1 MYLARATIRG
11 TFTMPPAK
19 AQLQQQPEVM
29 GLSSGGKFL
38 ISDDLSKEP
47 SVTTSYTLPGVSEQ
61 IQMTLYGD
69 SDVQST
75 QQRFYQ
81 TLLVG
86 GSPSCKSTPL
96 GVCSGRGGCSPANAC
111 VCDAGYTGGD
121 CERDC
126 SIDNS
131 CPTDAPQY
139 APAPQA
145 TSLPISS
152 SPISAASSN
161 SPSASP
167 SSGDARLSKS
177 PEKKSDV
184 VVTASASRT
193 ALRGVPMT
201 CLFLLLVR
209 WML

>member
-1 MYLARATIRG
+1 
-11 TFTMPPAK
+11 MPAIPPPNVAAYIVTGCF
-19 AQLQQQPEVM
+19 AQ
-29 GLSSGGKFL
+29 
-38 ISDDLSKEP
+38 
-47 SVTTSYTLPGVSEQ
+47 VTTSYTLPGISEQ

-121 CERDC
+121 CELDC

-131 CPTDAPQY
+131 CPTDAPVY
-139 APAPQA
+139 APAPKA
-145 TSLPISS
+145 TS
-152 SPISAASSN
+152 SPISASSSN

-167 SSGDARLSKS
+167 SYGDARLSTS
-177 PEKKSDV
+177 PQTTSNV
-184 VVTASASRT
+184 VVTADASRT

-201 CLFLLLVR
+201 CLFFLLVR